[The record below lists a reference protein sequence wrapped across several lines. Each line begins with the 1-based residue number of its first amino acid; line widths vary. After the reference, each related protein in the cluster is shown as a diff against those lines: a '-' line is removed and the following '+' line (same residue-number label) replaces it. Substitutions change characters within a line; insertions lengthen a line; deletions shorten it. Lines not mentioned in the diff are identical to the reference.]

1 LSRPTSLVSRPTSL
15 APLLAVTFL
24 GSVSSGIFWA
34 GIFFVTAGHYHFSP
48 SRNLVLAALMGGVYA
63 LGARYAGAVL
73 RALDRRLTPRA
84 VLATTLSGWGLAA
97 LIPIGFPDSEA
108 AVWLAGSAGA
118 MASALTWPIVESYVG
133 AGQHGAR
140 MRAAIGWFNV
150 TWTPATAVPL
160 FLLPWLAR
168 IDVLLGVALSALVN
182 AGALVALRWLPS
194 RPAAHERAA
203 AALAVGRE
211 YPWLL
216 RAASWLLP
224 TSYVMSATLSPVL
237 PHRLAEVGWAGA
249 DASAFAALW
258 MMARSVTVAVM
269 WRAGFWHGRWGTLA
283 AGLAALMLGV
293 GLALLAPTRLALV
306 IGLLIFGAGLGL
318 TYYAALYYALAV
330 GHAEVDAGGTFEA
343 LIGLG
348 YCVGPLLGLLGHA
361 LAGEARARSATVL
374 LTAAVTALA
383 GAAALRPYRAARRS
397 RGGTKNLDARV

>member
-1 LSRPTSLVSRPTSL
+1 LSRSTSLV
-15 APLLAVTFL
+15 PLLAVTFL

-48 SRNLVLAALMGGVYA
+48 SRNLVLAAVMGAVYA
-63 LGARYAGAVL
+63 LGARYAGALL
-73 RALDRRLTPRA
+73 RALERRLTPRA
-84 VLATTLSGWGLAA
+84 LLAATLSGWGLAA
-97 LIPIGFPDSEA
+97 LVPLGFRSEA
-108 AVWLAGSAGA
+108 ALWLAGLAGA
-118 MASALTWPIVESYVG
+118 LASALTWPIVESYVG

-160 FLLPWLAR
+160 FLLPLLAR
-168 IDVLLGVALSALVN
+168 TNVLLAVGLSAVVN
-182 AGALVALRWLPS
+182 AGAIVALRGLPP

-203 AALAVGRE
+203 AELAVGRE
-211 YPWLL
+211 YPWLMQ
-216 RAASWLLP
+216 AASWLLP
-224 TSYVMSATLSPVL
+224 ASYVMSATLSPVL

-249 DASAFAALW
+249 DASVFAALW
-258 MMARSVTVAVM
+258 MLARFLTLALM
-269 WRAGFWHGRWGTLA
+269 WRVGFWHGRWGTLA
-283 AGLAALMLGV
+283 VGLGALMIGV
-293 GLALLAPTRLALV
+293 GLALLSPGRVGLV
-306 IGLLIFGAGLGL
+306 VGLLVFGVGMGL

-361 LAGEARARSATVL
+361 AGGEARARPVTVL

-383 GAAALRPYRAARRS
+383 GAAALRPYRAARR
-397 RGGTKNLDARV
+397 RRNK